1 MSEVNQ
7 NDWIAFL
14 DATFK
19 VEGYESDGTLDLEE
33 THTAQSAVKSFGFA
47 DLVIAW
53 EAYKNGSCKMT
64 NSDGTLNAVFTLIK
78 DN

>member
-1 MSEVNQ
+1 MSELNQ
-7 NDWIAFL
+7 NDWLAFI

-19 VEGYESDGTLDLEE
+19 IEGYDQDGALRLEE
-33 THTAQSAVKSFGFA
+33 EHTAQSAVDFFGMA
-47 DLVIAW
+47 DLVVAW

>member
-7 NDWIAFL
+7 NDWDTFL

-19 VEGYESDGTLDLEE
+19 IQGYEPNGTLALEE
-33 THTAQSAVKSFGFA
+33 THTAQSAVDAFGMA
-47 DLVIAW
+47 DLIIAW
-53 EAYKNGSCKMT
+53 EAYRTGSCKMT

>member
-1 MSEVNQ
+1 MSELNQ
-7 NDWIAFL
+7 NDWINFI

-19 VEGYESDGTLDLEE
+19 VEGYEPNGTLALEE
-33 THTAQSAVKSFGFA
+33 THTVQSAVQSFGFA

-53 EAYKNGSCKMT
+53 EAYKTGSCKMI